1 MAKIKVVA
9 LYGKAGSGKD
19 TVLRELIQSNIEYN
33 FHEIISCTTRPPR
46 EGEINHINYHFLTNE
61 EFTEQVLNGDMLEAT
76 EFNNWF
82 YGTPMLS
89 LDPNKINIGVF
100 NIAGL
105 EALIEDPRIEVL
117 PIEIW
122 APDKERLLRQL
133 NREEKPN
140 VEEICRRFFA
150 DKKDFDEWEATREI
164 EWEESIFYA
173 KNDEGALHLVVSML
187 SNLIIDFSRDLY
199 NGL

>member
-1 MAKIKVVA
+1 MDKIKVVA

-19 TVLRELIQSNIEYN
+19 TVLHELMKVGAVYN
-33 FHEIISCTTRPPR
+33 FNEIISCTTRPPR
-46 EGEINHINYHFLTNE
+46 EGEIDHVNYHFLTNE
-61 EFTEQVLNGDMLEAT
+61 EFTQQVLNGNMLEAT

-82 YGTPMLS
+82 YGTPLLS

-105 EALIEDPRIEVL
+105 EALIEDSRLEVFPIEV
-117 PIEIW
+117 W
-122 APDKERLLRQL
+122 ASDKERILRQL

-150 DKKDFDEWEATREI
+150 DQKDFVNWELSREM
-164 EWEESIFYA
+164 EWEEAIFYV
-173 KNDEGALHLVVSML
+173 NNSDDHLNAIIPMIL
-187 SNLIIDFSRDLY
+187 NLITDFSHGSY
-199 NGL
+199 TGL

>member
-1 MAKIKVVA
+1 MGKIKVVA

-19 TVLRELIQSNIEYN
+19 TVLHELIKMGATYN
-33 FHEIISCTTRPPR
+33 FNEIISCTTRPPR
-46 EGEINHINYHFLTNE
+46 EGEINHVNYHFLTNE

-82 YGTPMLS
+82 YGTPLLS

-105 EALIEDPRIEVL
+105 EALIEDSRVEVFPIEV
-117 PIEIW
+117 W
-122 APDKERLLRQL
+122 TSDKERMLRQL

-150 DKKDFDEWEATREI
+150 DQKDFVNWELSREI
-164 EWEESIFYA
+164 EWEEAIFYV
-173 KNDEGALHLVVSML
+173 NNSDGHLNTIIPMIL
-187 SNLIIDFSRDLY
+187 DLITDFSRGSY
-199 NGL
+199 IGL